1 MMIRALTSLILLLL
15 MNQSPTTIFLFNND
29 ADVSAWNIVDDRVM
43 GGISRSYF
51 ELTEDGYGKFHGFV
65 TTESNGGFSSVA
77 YDFDKLQVSPA
88 DKIRIKL
95 KGDGKTFQLRVK
107 AFAGDRHNYIKEF
120 DTTGEWQIVEI
131 ALSEMKPSWRGN
143 QLRIPNFDKN
153 QITSVTVLIGNGKKQ
168 NFELLME
175 SIKVVKY

>member
-1 MMIRALTSLILLLL
+1 MIRAFTCLTLLLL
-15 MNQSPTTIFLFNND
+15 MNQSSTMLFNFTKD

-51 ELTEDGYGKFHGFV
+51 ELTEEGYGKFYGYV
-65 TTESNGGFSSVA
+65 TTESNGGFSSVD

-95 KGDGKTFQLRVK
+95 KGDGKTFQFRVK

-120 DTTGEWQIVEI
+120 DTTGEWQTVEI

-143 QLRIPNFDKN
+143 QLRIPNFDKD

-168 NFELLME
+168 NFQLLIDSIEL
-175 SIKVVKY
+175 VKQ

>member
-1 MMIRALTSLILLLL
+1 MSASAQVIFDFEKSSNI
-15 MNQSPTTIFLFNND
+15 QSWQIT
-29 ADVSAWNIVDDRVM
+29 DDRVM
-43 GGISRSYF
+43 GGISQSYF
-51 ELTEDGYGKFHGFV
+51 ELTEEGYGKFHGYV
-65 TTESNGGFSSVA
+65 TTESNGGFSSVD

-95 KGDGKTFQLRVK
+95 KGDGKTFQFRVK

-120 DTTGEWQIVEI
+120 DTTGEWQTVEI

-143 QLRIPNFDKN
+143 QLRIPNFDKD

-168 NFELLME
+168 NFQLLIDSIEL
-175 SIKVVKY
+175 VKQ